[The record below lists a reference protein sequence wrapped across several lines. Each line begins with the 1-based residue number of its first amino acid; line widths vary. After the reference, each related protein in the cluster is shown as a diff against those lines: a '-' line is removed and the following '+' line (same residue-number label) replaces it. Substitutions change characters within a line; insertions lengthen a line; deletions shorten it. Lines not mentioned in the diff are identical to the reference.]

1 MDKPRVMG
9 WSETHRFFKKA
20 QDAYPEEKTVDGL
33 TMKMKRLQKRRA
45 KNKVAKQSRKKN
57 RSR

>member
-9 WSETHRFFKKA
+9 RSETYRFFKKA
-20 QDAYPEEKTVDGL
+20 RDAYPEEKTVDGL
-33 TMKMKRLQKRRA
+33 VMRMKTLNKRRA